1 VLGNVFDQTI
11 DEIVA
16 SPKYRASLERDEAL
30 ATRYCG
36 SCEFLGA
43 CDTSPLFESPRRDI
57 GELRCHVAYPLYRFM
72 DAYVR
77 EQRYTA
83 ADVQRILTFA

>member
-30 ATRYCG
+30 AHTV
-36 SCEFLGA
+36 
-43 CDTSPLFESPRRDI
+43 
-57 GELRCHVAYPLYRFM
+57 LRLM
-72 DAYVR
+72 
-77 EQRYTA
+77 
-83 ADVQRILTFA
+83 